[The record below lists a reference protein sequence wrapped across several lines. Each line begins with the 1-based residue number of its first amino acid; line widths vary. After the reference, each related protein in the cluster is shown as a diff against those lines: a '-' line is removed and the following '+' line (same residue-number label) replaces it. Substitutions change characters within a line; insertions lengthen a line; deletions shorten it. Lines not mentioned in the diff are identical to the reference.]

1 MRYLAINPLG
11 ERPVSW
17 MRYGRLVDYQ
27 GKEGVEVMLKGKGNE
42 QTIHI
47 IALCSRTALQGSLNI
62 LFKGTS
68 IRLYLIEHVHGRK
81 GPSGKARRELK
92 FMSN

>member
-1 MRYLAINPLG
+1 
-11 ERPVSW
+11 
-17 MRYGRLVDYQ
+17 MRYGRLVVHYQ
-27 GKEGVEVMLKGKGNE
+27 GKEGVEVMLKRKGNE

-47 IALCSRTALQGSLNI
+47 IALCSRIALQGSLNF

-68 IRLYLIEHVHGRK
+68 IRLYLIECVHSRK
-81 GPSGKARRELK
+81 GPSGKAKRELK